1 MEKLPATSY
10 VRLVDIWLIS
20 IQLVPFLL
28 VVMTTAS
35 ELFLEDSEETDI
47 NHHGMARWDLFVT
60 NEFKWFQLSYR
71 TVKTGFIDPETEK
84 ESQMGV
90 RKEKEKGDEIIF

>member
-35 ELFLEDSEETDI
+35 ELFLEDSEQTDI
-47 NHHGMARWDLFVT
+47 NHHGMTRSALVIIKQTDGTILFVGLL
-60 NEFKWFQLSYR
+60 KLDS
-71 TVKTGFIDPETEK
+71 
-84 ESQMGV
+84 
-90 RKEKEKGDEIIF
+90 

>member
-47 NHHGMARWDLFVT
+47 NHHGMARSALVIIKHTDGTILFVGLL
-60 NEFKWFQLSYR
+60 KLDS
-71 TVKTGFIDPETEK
+71 
-84 ESQMGV
+84 
-90 RKEKEKGDEIIF
+90 

>member
-28 VVMTTAS
+28 VTMTTAS
-35 ELFLEDSEETDI
+35 ELFMDEKPDESYT
-47 NHHGMARWDLFVT
+47 NHHGMARLVPYLVRKIAT
-60 NEFKWFQLSYR
+60 QFKFSLELLKLGLL
-71 TVKTGFIDPETEK
+71 TVK
-84 ESQMGV
+84 V
-90 RKEKEKGDEIIF
+90 RKW

>member
-28 VVMTTAS
+28 VTMTTAS
-35 ELFLEDSEETDI
+35 ELFMDEKPDESYT
-47 NHHGMARWDLFVT
+47 NHHGMARL
-60 NEFKWFQLSYR
+60 
-71 TVKTGFIDPETEK
+71 I
-84 ESQMGV
+84 
-90 RKEKEKGDEIIF
+90 

>member
-1 MEKLPATSY
+1 MYVNCKLYQSDIYIVKCKLYASIIIKCHFSVMEKLPATSY

-47 NHHGMARWDLFVT
+47 NHHGMAR
-60 NEFKWFQLSYR
+60 
-71 TVKTGFIDPETEK
+71 
-84 ESQMGV
+84 
-90 RKEKEKGDEIIF
+90 